1 LTVHQQQARHVA
13 EMDRGRLAVV
23 LGEAAPRYVSV
34 AEAAR
39 ASGLSKRAVY
49 RAIERGELGASLVC
63 SRLRIHP
70 DDFLAWMEGER
81 TNPRNTSRSR
91 PRTDARKTPA
101 ATGLRRLIEREPAA

>member
-1 LTVHQQQARHVA
+1 
-13 EMDRGRLAVV
+13 M

-39 ASGLSKRAVY
+39 ASGFSKRAVY
-49 RAIERGELGASLVC
+49 RAIDRGELGASMVC

-81 TNPRNTSRSR
+81 TALSDTSRSR
-91 PRTDARKTPA
+91 PRAGAHKAPA
-101 ATGLRRLIEREPAA
+101 ANGLRSLIEREPAT

>member
-1 LTVHQQQARHVA
+1 VHQQQARHVVDA
-13 EMDRGRLAVV
+13 DRGRLAVV

-39 ASGLSKRAVY
+39 ASGFSKQAVY
-49 RAIERGELGASLVC
+49 RAIDRGELDASLVC

-81 TNPRNTSRSR
+81 AAPSNTARNRSR
-91 PRTDARKTPA
+91 PGVCKVPVTN
-101 ATGLRRLIEREPAA
+101 GLRSLIGEREPAA